1 MVVASP
7 VGVITDGTT
16 TVPIVQLEET
26 LSVLLSPLSQDV
38 HVWRREVT
46 RTMRALME
54 ADRAVLLLFRE
65 RPPAMN
71 GNPLSRKA
79 SDEYVEPFA
88 PLDGGLARRDG
99 LQLTLWSRRL
109 LWRQDKL
116 FGSTDGTEL
125 TCRED
130 LRDVLAGSL
139 DLDIGG
145 IRARLRLILI
155 YSHAPL
161 SADRAGALLV
171 RLGLILPALRAGFGM
186 HLRWERWLLNVP
198 STLDKIGQ
206 RLVLFTLAGRE
217 IYRNAVMR
225 RTLAQDPEHERIE
238 AALEAVARG
247 TPRMHL
253 GDNRPQHARFLGD
266 DPSRREIRTSTAC
279 YHLRGSLMGP
289 DTVGPEQMVLVSMD
303 RLVTEPPSPVTL
315 RGRFGLTV
323 REVQV
328 ACLLLQRLTNAE
340 IASAL
345 GISSH
350 TARHHTE
357 SVLIKMGVNTRRALR
372 RVLSSDW

>member
-1 MVVASP
+1 MT
-7 VGVITDGTT
+7 GGTP
-16 TVPIVQLEET
+16 TVPIVQLGEA
-26 LSVLLSPLSQDV
+26 LSVLLSPLNQDV
-38 HVWRREVT
+38 HAWRREVT

-54 ADRAVLLLFRE
+54 ADRAVVLLFRE
-65 RPPAMN
+65 RPPAVN
-71 GNPLSRKA
+71 GNPLSRKT

-99 LQLTLWSRRL
+99 LKVTLWSRRL

-116 FGSTDGTEL
+116 FGSTDSTEL
-125 TCRED
+125 TCRQD
-130 LRDVLAGSL
+130 LRDALVGSL
-139 DLDIGG
+139 DLDIEG
-145 IRARLRLILI
+145 IRARLRLILL
-155 YSHAPL
+155 YGHAPL
-161 SADRAGALLV
+161 PADRAGALLA
-171 RLGLILPALRAGFGM
+171 RLGLILPALRTGFGM
-186 HLRWERWLLNVP
+186 HLRLERWLLNVP
-198 STLDKIGQ
+198 SMLDKIGQ

-225 RTLAQDPEHERIE
+225 RTLAEDPEHERIE

-247 TPRMHL
+247 TAHMPL
-253 GDNRPQHARFLGD
+253 GSNRPEHARLLRD
-266 DPSRREIRTSTAC
+266 DPSRREIRTNTAC

-289 DTVGPEQMVLVSMD
+289 DTVGPEPTVLVSMD
-303 RLVTEPPSPVTL
+303 HLVTEPPSPVTL

-328 ACLLLQRLTNAE
+328 ACLLGQRLTNAE

-345 GISSH
+345 GISAH

-357 SVLIKMGVNTRRALR
+357 SVLMKVGVNTRRALR

>member
-7 VGVITDGTT
+7 IGVITDGTP
-16 TVPIVQLEET
+16 TVPIVQLEEA

-38 HVWRREVT
+38 HAWRREVT

-65 RPPAMN
+65 RPPAVN
-71 GNPLSRKA
+71 GNPLSRKT

-88 PLDGGLARRDG
+88 PLDGGLAHGDG
-99 LQLTLWSRRL
+99 LKLTLWSRRL

-116 FGSTDGTEL
+116 FGSTDCPEL
-125 TCRED
+125 TFRED
-130 LRDVLAGSL
+130 LRDALAGSL
-139 DLDIGG
+139 DLDIQG
-145 IRARLRLILI
+145 IRARLRLILL

-171 RLGLILPALRAGFGM
+171 RLGLILPALRTGFGM

-198 STLDKIGQ
+198 SMFDKIGQ

-238 AALEAVARG
+238 AALEAVAGG
-247 TPRMHL
+247 TARMHL
-253 GDNRPQHARFLGD
+253 GNNRPEHARFLGD
-266 DPSRREIRTSTAC
+266 DPSRREIRTGTAC

-289 DTVGPEQMVLVSMD
+289 DTV
-303 RLVTEPPSPVTL
+303 
-315 RGRFGLTV
+315 
-323 REVQV
+323 
-328 ACLLLQRLTNAE
+328 
-340 IASAL
+340 
-345 GISSH
+345 
-350 TARHHTE
+350 
-357 SVLIKMGVNTRRALR
+357 
-372 RVLSSDW
+372 

>member
-7 VGVITDGTT
+7 VGVITGGTR
-16 TVPIVQLEET
+16 TVPIVQLGEA
-26 LSVLLSPLSQDV
+26 LPVLLSPLNQDV
-38 HVWRREVT
+38 HAWRREVT

-65 RPPAMN
+65 RPPVVN
-71 GNPLSRKA
+71 GNALSRKT

-99 LQLTLWSRRL
+99 LKLTLWSRRL

-116 FGSTDGTEL
+116 FGSTDSTEL
-125 TCRED
+125 TCRQD
-130 LRDVLAGSL
+130 LRDALGGSL
-139 DLDIGG
+139 DLDIEG
-145 IRARLRLILI
+145 IRARLRLILL
-155 YSHAPL
+155 YGHAPL
-161 SADRAGALLV
+161 SADRADELLA
-171 RLGLILPALRAGFGM
+171 RLGLILPALRTGFGM
-186 HLRWERWLLNVP
+186 HLRLERWLLNVP
-198 STLDKIGQ
+198 SMLDKIGQ
-206 RLVLFTLAGRE
+206 RLVLFTVAGRE
-217 IYRNAVMR
+217 IYRTAVMR
-225 RTLAQDPEHERIE
+225 RTLAEDPEHERIE

-247 TPRMHL
+247 TAHMPL
-253 GDNRPQHARFLGD
+253 GNNRPEHARLLRD
-266 DPSRREIRTSTAC
+266 DLTRREIRTSTAC

-289 DTVGPEQMVLVSMD
+289 DTVGPEPTVLVSMD
-303 RLVTEPPSPVTL
+303 HLVTEPPSAVTL

-328 ACLLLQRLTNAE
+328 ACLLVQRLTNAE

-357 SVLIKMGVNTRRALR
+357 SVLMKVGVNTRQALR
-372 RVLSSDW
+372 RILS